1 MHMPKSNT
9 FAYVCCMLLGVVFI
23 YLGATGRFQDALGN
37 IILAGVG
44 VLMIIGYAIVI
55 YRHLKE
61 KKEQEKYPWQRLC
74 GKTKLPAGRT

>member
-23 YLGATGRFQDALGN
+23 YLGATDRFGEALGN
-37 IILAGVG
+37 YILMGVG

-61 KKEQEKYPWQRLC
+61 KKEQEK
-74 GKTKLPAGRT
+74 

>member
-23 YLGATGRFQDALGN
+23 YLGATDRFGEALGN
-37 IILAGVG
+37 YILMGVG

-55 YRHLKE
+55 YRHLKA
-61 KKEQEKYPWQRLC
+61 KKEEEK
-74 GKTKLPAGRT
+74 

>member
-23 YLGATGRFQDALGN
+23 YLGATGRFGEALGN
-37 IILAGVG
+37 IILMGVG

-55 YRHLKE
+55 YRHLKA
-61 KKEQEKYPWQRLC
+61 KKEQEK
-74 GKTKLPAGRT
+74 

>member
-1 MHMPKSNT
+1 MCS
-9 FAYVCCMLLGVVFI
+9 FLLGGFS
-23 YLGATGRFQDALGN
+23 LGTLGN

-61 KKEQEKYPWQRLC
+61 KKEQEK
-74 GKTKLPAGRT
+74 

>member
-23 YLGATGRFQDALGN
+23 YLGATGRFKDALGN

-61 KKEQEKYPWQRLC
+61 KKEQEK
-74 GKTKLPAGRT
+74 

>member
-9 FAYVCCMLLGVVFI
+9 FAYLCCMLLGVVFI

-44 VLMIIGYAIVI
+44 VMMVIGYAIVI

-61 KKEQEKYPWQRLC
+61 KKEQDQ
-74 GKTKLPAGRT
+74 

>member
-1 MHMPKSNT
+1 MHMPKSTT
-9 FAYVCCMLLGVVFI
+9 FAYVCCMLLGVVFC
-23 YLGATGRFQDALGN
+23 YLGATGRVQDALGN

-61 KKEQEKYPWQRLC
+61 KKEQEK
-74 GKTKLPAGRT
+74 

>member
-37 IILAGVG
+37 IILGVIGAGMVVSG
-44 VLMIIGYAIVI
+44 IVTII
-55 YRHLKE
+55 RHLRE
-61 KKEQEKYPWQRLC
+61 QKEQNK
-74 GKTKLPAGRT
+74 